1 MRWKKRN
8 GFREAEL
15 VIVPS
20 CSPTRFPHPAPH
32 LETAH
37 HQPFGLHV
45 DESKQMRCEWLKY
58 STDDGT
64 RHLRGRR
71 RLGLCGMV
79 KRDKDE
85 EDWVTSSR
93 TGAAISAHPIGH
105 LVSCIVWSY
114 LIGPI
119 SHSHKSTIT
128 RNLIFIRQKA
138 SHFCNSPFTNSPSTN
153 SARQRGISQRRTVA
167 TALSGEG

>member
-1 MRWKKRN
+1 MEEGTISLIPTANTSVVGNEKIGDESIGRRGN

-20 CSPTRFPHPAPH
+20 CSPTRFPHLAPH
-32 LETAH
+32 LESAH

-45 DESKQMRCEWLKY
+45 GKSRQMRCEWSRY

-71 RLGLCGMV
+71 RLGQWGMV
-79 KRDKDE
+79 KRDKDQ

-105 LVSCIVWSY
+105 LDPWIV
-114 LIGPI
+114 
-119 SHSHKSTIT
+119 
-128 RNLIFIRQKA
+128 
-138 SHFCNSPFTNSPSTN
+138 
-153 SARQRGISQRRTVA
+153 
-167 TALSGEG
+167 